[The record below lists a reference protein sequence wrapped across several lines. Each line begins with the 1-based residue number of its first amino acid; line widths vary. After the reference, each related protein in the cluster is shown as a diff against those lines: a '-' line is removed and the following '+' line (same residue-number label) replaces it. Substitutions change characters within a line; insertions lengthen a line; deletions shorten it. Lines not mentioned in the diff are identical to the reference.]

1 MITFHNEL
9 PLDHTKSLRKIV
21 MHWAV
26 DIYLD
31 EEGTGNFFRDR
42 AYYEESAWNSLW
54 QHLSSED
61 KEVNVPVGKTYWEL
75 AHG

>member
-1 MITFHNEL
+1 
-9 PLDHTKSLRKIV
+9 
-21 MHWAV
+21 V

-42 AYYEESAWNSLW
+42 AYYEESAWKSLW